1 MTTRFGR
8 HIGFGQRLSPIPSP
22 YGYVRDESVSRN
34 PAALAAET
42 ARIANYGYTGP
53 GKYKLVPGP
62 DDVPIYSQP
71 GNTRADYIGRLE
83 KSGDVTVLRDM
94 GGGWFE
100 VTAVAEAIGR
110 RLVTGFLCIPCF
122 YITELSPGAMLVR
135 QDIRP
140 NLSPVPENGGLSM
153 QRLTRFGQRDIGFPV
168 SPVSRLI
175 SVPQSAPTGPRLYQ
189 APVVERF
196 PEQAMLDSAAI
207 RRPVNPFVQQVASPN
222 NLPNVSME
230 GYSGPGTYRVVAP
243 GGLRTAAIDVR
254 ATGGTR
260 PAANTPQGTLV
271 EVQPDAGRYL
281 NSGWLPIVSPLL
293 GLALVQAPGGAG
305 LVRQGEQLTAVDR
318 LRFNRIR
325 PVGPSIRGIGQ
336 VPQGDNGMTM
346 SMPGPGRPVAMNDQV
361 AALVQ
366 AEWKK
371 VFSDA
376 SLFPVIGLPSNNKG
390 VMTLTHTMGPG
401 SPPLMINGLPS
412 NSPLANNAL
421 YSSEVSRG
429 RYINLYEIMLPEIPG
444 SNGEP
449 SATQRYVNAAQ
460 RLGIDVAGNHY
471 HWTGAKMMGYFP
483 TAVHTQQI
491 GMDPIEF
498 TRRTIIALNAALGR
512 MVDVSKLNG
521 PAMVATSG
529 YGPVG

>member
-1 MTTRFGR
+1 
-8 HIGFGQRLSPIPSP
+8 
-22 YGYVRDESVSRN
+22 
-34 PAALAAET
+34 
-42 ARIANYGYTGP
+42 
-53 GKYKLVPGP
+53 
-62 DDVPIYSQP
+62 
-71 GNTRADYIGRLE
+71 
-83 KSGDVTVLRDM
+83 
-94 GGGWFE
+94 
-100 VTAVAEAIGR
+100 
-110 RLVTGFLCIPCF
+110 
-122 YITELSPGAMLVR
+122 
-135 QDIRP
+135 
-140 NLSPVPENGGLSM
+140 
-153 QRLTRFGQRDIGFPV
+153 
-168 SPVSRLI
+168 
-175 SVPQSAPTGPRLYQ
+175 
-189 APVVERF
+189 
-196 PEQAMLDSAAI
+196 
-207 RRPVNPFVQQVASPN
+207 
-222 NLPNVSME
+222 
-230 GYSGPGTYRVVAP
+230 
-243 GGLRTAAIDVR
+243 
-254 ATGGTR
+254 
-260 PAANTPQGTLV
+260 
-271 EVQPDAGRYL
+271 
-281 NSGWLPIVSPLL
+281 
-293 GLALVQAPGGAG
+293 
-305 LVRQGEQLTAVDR
+305 
-318 LRFNRIR
+318 
-325 PVGPSIRGIGQ
+325 
-336 VPQGDNGMTM
+336 MTM